1 MVNYSSTAA
10 LDATFQA
17 LADPTR
23 RAILAKLASSP
34 DSSVTELA
42 LPFRMSLPAVSKH
55 LRVLESAGLLA
66 RRRAGR
72 VHHCRFV
79 PGPMRTAGDWIA
91 HYRTFWEERLDALQR
106 YLEQS
111 VEEYKGETNQE
122 EKPWLNL
129 EKTPPPPRRRRPR
142 KPSAS
147 RARSR
152 PRATGSSGRGRTRSS

>member
-1 MVNYSSTAA
+1 MVNYSAAPSA

-34 DSSVTELA
+34 DASVSELA
-42 LPFRMSLPAVSKH
+42 SPFRMSLPAVSKH
-55 LRVLESAGLLA
+55 LRVLEDAGLLA
-66 RRRAGR
+66 RRREGR

-79 PGPMRTAGDWIA
+79 PGPMRTASDWIA
-91 HYRTFWEERLDALQR
+91 HYEKFWQERLDALKR

-111 VEEYKGETNQE
+111 LEEEA
-122 EKPWLNL
+122 PWPNRDR
-129 EKTPPPPRRRRPR
+129 KPR

-152 PRATGSSGRGRTRSS
+152 RRGTGSSGRGRTRSS